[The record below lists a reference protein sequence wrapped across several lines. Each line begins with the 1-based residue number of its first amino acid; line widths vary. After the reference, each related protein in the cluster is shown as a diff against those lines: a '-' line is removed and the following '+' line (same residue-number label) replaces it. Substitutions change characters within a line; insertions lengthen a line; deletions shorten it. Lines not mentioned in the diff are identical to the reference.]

1 MTTDRNYSERNRDI
15 QDILERHVWDSLSYT
30 DAGAMLTVRGTGT
43 RDEKVPVM
51 NFGYSFNVAANYNT
65 EVFTLAD
72 GSDTAQKFALPT
84 LPRDKQRRWK
94 ENAGGVQNPTDGSKA
109 LEFNDK
115 RTHVTEQAFAI
126 GPEGALEIKDGV
138 LYVRIPV
145 VFAQTLNV
153 NGAVTT
159 GALFRGPGVPIPG
172 VVPIPEWEE

>member
-1 MTTDRNYSERNRDI
+1 MTTDRTYGERNRDI
-15 QDILERHVWDSLSYT
+15 QDIMERHVWGSLKYT
-30 DAGAMLTVRGTGT
+30 EAGAMLTVRGTGT
-43 RDEKVPVM
+43 RDEMVPVL
-51 NFGYSFNVAANYNT
+51 NFGYSFNVTANYNT

-94 ENAGGVQNPTDGSKA
+94 EGAGGVQNPTDATKA

-115 RTHVTEQAFAI
+115 RTHITEDAFAV
-126 GPEGALEIKDGV
+126 GLQGAIEVKDGV

-145 VFAQTLNV
+145 VFAQDLQV

-159 GALFRGPGVPIPG
+159 GALFRGPGIPVG
-172 VVPIPEWEE
+172 GSVQIPEWEE